1 MKLTQENT
9 NFIDN
14 YLKKNDVI
22 YFDIRMEM
30 LDHILSGIEREMTEK
45 NIGFYDAFKIYMPVN
60 KNEIFKMNKK
70 SSFEVLKLFL
80 KSLTNNYNAFVV
92 FFTVIICFIFQE
104 NLIVLNSV
112 FWVLMLLYFVIST
125 SIYFFNARKRYYVL
139 EKFGLILNAI
149 YFINI
154 FINGFAEGFFGDFNG
169 NIYTVSVILFLSFSF
184 FIYYFKTIVK
194 FNKSQKSISAKC
206 N

>member
-1 MKLTQENT
+1 MKPTQENI

-14 YLKKNDVI
+14 YLKKNNVI

-30 LDHILSGIEREMTEK
+30 LDHILNGIEREMTEK
-45 NIGFYDAFKIYMPVN
+45 NIGFYDAFKVYMPVN

-112 FWVLMLLYFVIST
+112 FWILMLLFFVIST

-154 FINGFAEGFFGDFNG
+154 FINGFAEGFFGDFKG

-184 FIYYFKTIVK
+184 FIYYFKTVVK
-194 FNKSQKSISAKC
+194 FNKSQKSISAKW

>member
-1 MKLTQENT
+1 MKPTQENI

-30 LDHILSGIEREMTEK
+30 LDHILNGIEREMTEK
-45 NIGFYDAFKIYMPVN
+45 SIGFYEAFKIYMPVN

-80 KSLTNNYNAFVV
+80 KSLTNSYNAFVV

-112 FWVLMLLYFVIST
+112 FWILMLLYFVIST

-154 FINGFAEGFFGDFNG
+154 FINGFAEGFFGSFKG

-184 FIYYFKTIVK
+184 FIFYFKTVVK
-194 FNKSQKSISAKC
+194 FNKYQKSI
-206 N
+206 

>member
-1 MKLTQENT
+1 MKPTQENI

-30 LDHILSGIEREMTEK
+30 LDHILSGIESEMTEK

-80 KSLTNNYNAFVV
+80 KSLTNNYNAFVL

-112 FWVLMLLYFVIST
+112 FWILMLLYFVIST

-149 YFINI
+149 YIINI
-154 FINGFAEGFFGDFNG
+154 FINGFADGFFGDFKG

-184 FIYYFKTIVK
+184 FIFYFKTVVK
-194 FNKSQKSISAKC
+194 FNKSQKSISAK
-206 N
+206 